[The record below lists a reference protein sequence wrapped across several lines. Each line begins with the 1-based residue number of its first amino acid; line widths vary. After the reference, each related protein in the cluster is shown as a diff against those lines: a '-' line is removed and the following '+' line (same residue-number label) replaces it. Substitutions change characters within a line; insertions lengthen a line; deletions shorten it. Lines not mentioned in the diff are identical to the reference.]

1 VTRWWAAV
9 VLVLAL
15 GGCASAPVGP
25 PDPFP
30 ARPADIDL
38 NRLDPC
44 ATVSPESLRAAGVD
58 PDRRRVAAPVVGG
71 KPTRLCD
78 WGGYG
83 SDFGFTVQFF
93 PSDAEQAVGA
103 DGAMTG
109 EIEGYG
115 TVRFTERETI
125 APFCEILV
133 DTGESQLI
141 RTQTQA
147 ADVEPPGPG
156 SWIDKTCDRAVR
168 LTAEVIRSARG
179 LAA

>member
-1 VTRWWAAV
+1 VVRWWV
-9 VLVLAL
+9 GVLLVLVL

-30 ARPADIDL
+30 PRPADIDL

-44 ATVSPESLRAAGVD
+44 ATVSPESLRDAGVD
-58 PDRRRVAAPVVGG
+58 PEDRQVAAPVVGG

-83 SDFGFTVQFF
+83 SDFTFAVQFF
-93 PSDAEQAVGA
+93 PSDAASVVGA
-103 DGAMTG
+103 DGAVVG

-115 TVRFTERETI
+115 TVRVTERETI
-125 APFCEILV
+125 APFCEIIV

-147 ADVEPPGPG
+147 ADLEGPGPG

-179 LAA
+179 LVA